1 MAKDLTNSV
10 IDRQNILNNSLA
22 IEEIKKNISVPG
34 IMIDHKIYFTI
45 EYVASFY
52 EVDPRTIRRYIE
64 NNYKEFLDNGYEV
77 LTGQKL
83 RNFFEKIENS
93 DKDIDV
99 LIKDKTRRLSVF
111 DFRAFLNI
119 GMLLSESERA
129 KEVRKLI
136 LDIVI
141 DLINKKTGGG
151 TKYINQRDEDY
162 LESWYSE
169 ENYRRLFTD
178 ALKDYVV
185 DGKYK
190 YARYTDKIYE
200 SIFRENTKEYKV
212 ILNLNSK
219 DKVRDTFYSEVLDLI
234 SSYEG
239 GFSEVLKNEYS
250 KKGSRLEYY
259 EVDKLFDE
267 FSNQKLYEPLKN
279 KARNKMAS
287 RDLAFR
293 DALHLRLT
301 EYISPLDKK
310 EFERFL
316 GLKSQELLDRMK
328 ESEEVFKRLKERE

>member
-34 IMIDHKIYFTI
+34 IMIDDKIYFTI

-267 FSNQKLYEPLKN
+267 FSNQKLYEPYRHGYK
-279 KARNKMAS
+279 
-287 RDLAFR
+287 
-293 DALHLRLT
+293 
-301 EYISPLDKK
+301 
-310 EFERFL
+310 
-316 GLKSQELLDRMK
+316 QEW
-328 ESEEVFKRLKERE
+328 

>member
-1 MAKDLTNSV
+1 MET
-10 IDRQNILNNSLA
+10 
-22 IEEIKKNISVPG
+22 
-34 IMIDHKIYFTI
+34 
-45 EYVASFY
+45 
-52 EVDPRTIRRYIE
+52 
-64 NNYKEFLDNGYEV
+64 
-77 LTGQKL
+77 
-83 RNFFEKIENS
+83 S

-169 ENYRRLFTD
+169 ENYRKLFTD

-200 SIFRENTKEYKV
+200 SIFKENTREYKV

-239 GFSEVLKNEYS
+239 GFSEILKNEYL
-250 KKGSRLEYY
+250 KKKNRLEYY

-328 ESEEVFKRLKERE
+328 ESEEVFKRLKDRE

>member
-34 IMIDHKIYFTI
+34 IMIDDKIYFTI

-83 RNFFEKIENS
+83 KNFFEKIENS

-178 ALKDYVV
+178 ALKNYVV

-200 SIFRENTKEYKV
+200 SIFKENTKEYKV

-239 GFSEVLKNEYS
+239 GFSEVLKNEYL

-259 EVDKLFDE
+259 EVDRLFDE

>member
-34 IMIDHKIYFTI
+34 IMIDDKIYFTI

-83 RNFFEKIENS
+83 RKFFKKIENS

-239 GFSEVLKNEYS
+239 GFSEVLKNEYL

>member
-10 IDRQNILNNSLA
+10 IDRQNILNNDMA

-34 IMIDHKIYFTI
+34 IMVDDKIYFTV

-64 NNYKEFLDNGYEV
+64 NNSKEFNENGYEV
-77 LTGQKL
+77 LIGQKL
-83 RNFFEKIENS
+83 KDFLKKIENS
-93 DKDIDV
+93 GKDINV
-99 LIKDKTRRLSVF
+99 LTKEKITRLSVF

-162 LESWYSE
+162 LESWYCE
-169 ENYRRLFTD
+169 ENYRKLFTD
-178 ALKDYVV
+178 ALCDYVV
-185 DGKYK
+185 EGKYK

-200 SIFRENTKEYKV
+200 SIFKENTKEYKA
-212 ILNLNSK
+212 ILNLNTK

-239 GFSEVLKNEYS
+239 GFSEILKSEYL
-250 KKGSRLEYY
+250 KKNARLEYY
-259 EVDKLFDE
+259 EVDKLFDD
-267 FSNQKLYEPLKN
+267 FSEQKLYEPLKN

-301 EYISPLDKK
+301 EYISPLDKS

-316 GLKSQELLDRMK
+316 GLKSQELLERMK
-328 ESEEVFKRLKERE
+328 ETEEVFKRLKDRE

>member
-34 IMIDHKIYFTI
+34 IMIDDKIYFTI

>member
-1 MAKDLTNSV
+1 MTKDLTNSV

-22 IEEIKKNISVPG
+22 IEEIQKNITVPG
-34 IMIDHKIYFTI
+34 IMVGGKIYFTI

-64 NNYKEFLDNGYEV
+64 NNNKEFFDNGYEV

-83 RNFFEKIENS
+83 KNFFEKMENS

-169 ENYRRLFTD
+169 ENYRKLFTD

-200 SIFRENTKEYKV
+200 SIFKENTREYKV

-239 GFSEVLKNEYS
+239 GFSEILKNEYL
-250 KKGSRLEYY
+250 KKGNRLEYY
-259 EVDKLFDE
+259 EVDKLFDK

-328 ESEEVFKRLKERE
+328 ESEEVFKRLKDRE

>member
-34 IMIDHKIYFTI
+34 IMIDDKIYFTI

-83 RNFFEKIENS
+83 RKFFKKIENS

-200 SIFRENTKEYKV
+200 SIFRENT
-212 ILNLNSK
+212 
-219 DKVRDTFYSEVLDLI
+219 
-234 SSYEG
+234 
-239 GFSEVLKNEYS
+239 
-250 KKGSRLEYY
+250 
-259 EVDKLFDE
+259 
-267 FSNQKLYEPLKN
+267 
-279 KARNKMAS
+279 
-287 RDLAFR
+287 
-293 DALHLRLT
+293 
-301 EYISPLDKK
+301 
-310 EFERFL
+310 
-316 GLKSQELLDRMK
+316 
-328 ESEEVFKRLKERE
+328 